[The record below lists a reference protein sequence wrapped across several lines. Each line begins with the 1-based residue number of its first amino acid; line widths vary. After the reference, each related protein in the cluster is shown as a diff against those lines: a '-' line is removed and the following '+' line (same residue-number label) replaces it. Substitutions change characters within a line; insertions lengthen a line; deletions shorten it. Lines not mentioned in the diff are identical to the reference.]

1 MDINVV
7 RMKIRSDTRFGNAR
21 HCRNRGCERRAAE
34 HNPQTVVHSKVKAV
48 GLLERLTASAGC
60 SLERT
65 VQATCEEE
73 QGEHLLQGSTFSRH
87 TGALHKPA
95 LEDPCRQNK
104 INPAGEEGE
113 SEQANC
119 LRVL

>member
-1 MDINVV
+1 MV

-21 HCRNRGCERRAAE
+21 HCRNRGCERRAAV
-34 HNPQTVVHSKVKAV
+34 HNPQTVVQSKVKAV

-73 QGEHLLQGSTFSRH
+73 QGEHLLQAHRSFAQTCSRGSMGRIWY
-87 TGALHKPA
+87 
-95 LEDPCRQNK
+95 RQFWK
-104 INPAGEEGE
+104 
-113 SEQANC
+113 
-119 LRVL
+119 